1 MELCFV
7 KDAHEN
13 SVTVFIENNRVRDRS
28 VPFGDGRLPLPDD
41 YNKTT
46 EGDEVEVC
54 LRTSVQEP
62 CAWLLAWVR
71 MMEISMSLSV
81 LSVMGLSP

>member
-1 MELCFV
+1 MKTLSLSSL
-7 KDAHEN
+7 KTTD
-13 SVTVFIENNRVRDRS
+13 RVRDRF

-62 CAWLLAWVR
+62 CAWLLAWVQ